1 LSGKPTNQELGTVLW
16 ENRLYPRGSEEESF
30 RPGECIL
37 TLVIAARREVLP
49 SMFKLVASVC
59 FSLLSVQASGAQQPQ
74 ENSQSRYFI
83 ERVELIGNRRI
94 ETETLLARISSR
106 PGDPY
111 SVEAVRRDVQALWS
125 TQFFDDVRFEVKDSL
140 YKPNGKIVMFS
151 MKEKSDIARIATA
164 QAQTIPEQI
173 WGKWVISRKIPTTTI
188 SCWDEAEAKT
198 LLGTQIEYSSE
209 VFRWKDVVTA
219 HPTAEAKMVS
229 AEQFHDDNSGKGSNS
244 SQITFRQLGIT
255 AKQVMLI
262 SIHHPPANI
271 TGGTIEIPGDEVLVK
286 NKDAIIFAA
295 CNVYFEAKR
304 ASAQSTPD

>member
-1 LSGKPTNQELGTVLW
+1 
-16 ENRLYPRGSEEESF
+16 
-30 RPGECIL
+30 L
-37 TLVIAARREVLP
+37 TLAIASRREVLP
-49 SMFKLVASVC
+49 SLFKLVASVC
-59 FSLLSVQASGAQQPQ
+59 FSLLSVQASGAQHPQ

-83 ERVELIGNRRI
+83 ERIDLIGNRRI
-94 ETETLLARISSR
+94 EAKTLLARISSR

-111 SVEAVRRDVQALWS
+111 SVEAVRRDVQALWN
-125 TQFFDDVRFEVKDSL
+125 TQFFDDVRLEVEDSR
-140 YKPNGKIVMFS
+140 YQPNGKIVMFTV
-151 MKEKSDIARIATA
+151 KEKSDIGRIATA

-173 WGKWVISRKIPTTTI
+173 WGKWVISRKISTMTI

-198 LLGTQIEYSSE
+198 LLDTQIEYSLE

-286 NKDAIIFAA
+286 NKDTIIFAA

-304 ASAQSTPD
+304 VSTQSTPD

>member
-1 LSGKPTNQELGTVLW
+1 
-16 ENRLYPRGSEEESF
+16 
-30 RPGECIL
+30 L
-37 TLVIAARREVLP
+37 TPAIAARREILR
-49 SMFKLVASVC
+49 SLFKVVASVC
-59 FSLLSVQASGAQQPQ
+59 FSLISVQASGAQHPQ

-83 ERVELIGNRRI
+83 ERIELVGNRLI

-111 SVEAVRRDVQALWS
+111 SAEAVRRDVQALWS
-125 TQFFDDVRFEVKDSL
+125 TQFFDDVRLEVEDSR
-140 YKPNGKIVMFS
+140 YRPNGKLITFS
-151 MKEKSDIARIATA
+151 VREKSDIARIATA

-173 WGKWVISRKIPTTTI
+173 WGKWVISRKIPTKTI

-198 LLGTQIEYSSE
+198 LLGTQTEYSSE

-271 TGGTIEIPGDEVLVK
+271 TGGTIEIPGDQVLVK
-286 NKDAIIFAA
+286 NKDTIIFAA

-304 ASAQSTPD
+304 VSAQSTPGHSTK

>member
-1 LSGKPTNQELGTVLW
+1 MYPPPEVKK
-16 ENRLYPRGSEEESF
+16 NRA
-30 RPGECIL
+30 GECIL
-37 TLVIAARREVLP
+37 TLAIASRREVLP
-49 SMFKLVASVC
+49 SLFKLVASVC
-59 FSLLSVQASGAQQPQ
+59 FSLLSVQASGAQHPQ
-74 ENSQSRYFI
+74 ENSQSKYFI
-83 ERVELIGNRRI
+83 ERVVLVGNRHI
-94 ETETLLARISSR
+94 EAETLLARISSR
-106 PGDPY
+106 PGDLY
-111 SVEAVRRDVQALWS
+111 IVEVVRRDVQALWS
-125 TQFFDDVRFEVKDSL
+125 TQFFDDVRLEVEDSR
-140 YKPNGKIVMFS
+140 YQPNGKIVMFS
-151 MKEKSDIARIATA
+151 LKEKSDIARIATA

-173 WGKWVISRKIPTTTI
+173 WGKWVISRKIFTTTI
-188 SCWDEAEAKT
+188 SCWDEAESKT
-198 LLGTQIEYSSE
+198 LLDTQIEYSLE

-286 NKDAIIFAA
+286 NKDTIIFAA

-304 ASAQSTPD
+304 VSAQSTPD